1 MHYRERRCPHCG
13 RTNGLYTKYSYK
25 NVKSFYGFD
34 GKYQEENL
42 DEAYPEGGKRMYCQV
57 CGEYVCNIDDYKKR
71 FPVDDGDL
79 ERSKR

>member
-34 GKYQEENL
+34 GRHQEENF
-42 DEAYPEGGKRMYCQV
+42 DGAYPEGGKKMYCQV
-57 CGEYVCNIDDYKKR
+57 CGEYVCKIDDYKKR
-71 FPVDDGDL
+71 FPVDD
-79 ERSKR
+79 

>member
-34 GKYQEENL
+34 GKYQEENF
-42 DEAYPEGGKRMYCQV
+42 DGSYPEGGKRMYCQV
-57 CGEYVCNIDDYKKR
+57 CDKYVCSIDDYKKR
-71 FPVDDGDL
+71 FPEDD
-79 ERSKR
+79 